1 VVIKDAKK
9 IKFGNQISIW
19 DKGAKQLKY
28 EEFLKSKETEF
39 KSSGFEVN
47 RDLLNDNLYDFQKDI
62 VKWSL
67 RKGRAAIFADC
78 GLGKTLMQLEW
89 ASHVSKQTNGN
100 VLILAPL
107 AVTEQTKREGI
118 KFGIDINICESQENI
133 VPGINITNYEKLD
146 RFDTKKFNG
155 IVLDESS
162 ILKSFTGKVR
172 TLIINKFKDTPYK
185 LACTATP
192 APNDYMELGNHAEFL
207 GVMTRN
213 EMLSM
218 YFVHDGGNT
227 SKWRLK
233 GHAENI
239 FWEWMSSWSVLITNP
254 IDLGYQD
261 GGYSLPRLKVNE
273 IIVDGDKPIEKSLTL
288 TERRNARKESLEDR
302 CKAAAEFVNNSDEQ
316 WLVWCNLNAESDLL
330 HKLIHESVE
339 VKGSDKSNHKTTSSV
354 EFSEGNIKC
363 LVSKPLIFGMGLNFQ
378 KCHNMIFV
386 GLSDSYE
393 QYYQAIR
400 RCWRFGQEHEVN
412 VYIII
417 SSKEGCV
424 KDNINRKENDAHKMQ
439 EKMIEFT
446 KNIRSKDTE
455 STHRLIAPYNANMDM
470 LLPKWEEFI
479 A

>member
-1 VVIKDAKK
+1 MVIKDAKK

-227 SKWRLK
+227 S
-233 GHAENI
+233 
-239 FWEWMSSWSVLITNP
+239 V
-254 IDLGYQD
+254 
-261 GGYSLPRLKVNE
+261 
-273 IIVDGDKPIEKSLTL
+273 
-288 TERRNARKESLEDR
+288 
-302 CKAAAEFVNNSDEQ
+302 
-316 WLVWCNLNAESDLL
+316 
-330 HKLIHESVE
+330 
-339 VKGSDKSNHKTTSSV
+339 
-354 EFSEGNIKC
+354 
-363 LVSKPLIFGMGLNFQ
+363 
-378 KCHNMIFV
+378 
-386 GLSDSYE
+386 
-393 QYYQAIR
+393 
-400 RCWRFGQEHEVN
+400 
-412 VYIII
+412 
-417 SSKEGCV
+417 
-424 KDNINRKENDAHKMQ
+424 
-439 EKMIEFT
+439 
-446 KNIRSKDTE
+446 
-455 STHRLIAPYNANMDM
+455 
-470 LLPKWEEFI
+470 
-479 A
+479 